1 MDTTYFITQAP
12 SKTWIDW
19 LVAFAPVIVSSVAI
33 VISIWVA
40 TRQNDLQARQ
50 LRKDLFDRRFTLYT
64 DTREFLN
71 FVGQTD
77 GENIIHTPE
86 YQHFLEVI
94 EKAEMMF
101 GPGVL
106 AYLNEINKTVSDFYV
121 YKAQEQ
127 RLIEAGDQN
136 RIDAGTELRRLIYD
150 VFPKRRNDVFRDYL
164 TLGTSK

>member
-1 MDTTYFITQAP
+1 LDTTYFITQAAP
-12 SKTWIDW
+12 KTWIDW
-19 LVAFAPVIVSSVAI
+19 LAAFAPVIVSGVAI
-33 VISIWVA
+33 IISIWVA

-64 DTREFLN
+64 DAREFLN

-77 GENIIHTPE
+77 GENIIHTPT

-94 EKAEMMF
+94 EKSEMMF
-101 GPGVL
+101 GPEVF
-106 AYLNEINKTVSDFYV
+106 AYLKEISKSVSDFCV

-127 RLIEAGDQN
+127 RIIESGDQK
-136 RIDAGTELRRLIYD
+136 RIDAGTELRNLIYD
-150 VFPKRRNDVFRDYL
+150 VLPKRRNDVFRDYL